1 MFFAVLFI
9 LGMVTALN
17 VNGAEASEEQ
27 AEASTENYYYY
38 NGHTGYNGD
47 GAFIADQL
55 FINGL
60 ADNNFTLN
68 GYSVNADPDANTD
81 HSETLSVYDQTLYV
95 NTDGEVYRA
104 DFPVNGTLDNLYSTI
119 ANIEAVYGEPE
130 KSTLWYGDGEYYYYV
145 GDAQI
150 TFTFEGGMV
159 SYVQIGAMEVPEYN
173 IK

>member
-1 MFFAVLFI
+1 M
-9 LGMVTALN
+9 
-17 VNGAEASEEQ
+17 
-27 AEASTENYYYY
+27 
-38 NGHTGYNGD
+38 
-47 GAFIADQL
+47 
-55 FINGL
+55 

-81 HSETLSVYDQTLYV
+81 HSETLSVYDQTIYV

>member
-1 MFFAVLFI
+1 MFFAVIFT

-27 AEASTENYYYY
+27 AEASSENYYYY

-47 GAFIADQL
+47 GEFIVEQL
-55 FINGL
+55 FVNGL

-68 GYSVNADPDANTD
+68 GYSVNADPDANAE

-104 DFPVNGTLDNLYSTI
+104 DFPVNDATLPPYGTI
-119 ANIEAVYGEPE
+119 ANIEDVYGEPE
-130 KSTLWYGDGEYYYYV
+130 ESTLWYGDGEYYYHV

-159 SYVQIGAMEVPEYN
+159 NYVQIGAMEIPEYSTQ
-173 IK
+173 

>member
-1 MFFAVLFI
+1 MFFAVFFT

-27 AEASTENYYYY
+27 AEESAENYYYY
-38 NGHTGYNGD
+38 NGHTGYNDD
-47 GAFIADQL
+47 GKFILDQL
-55 FINGL
+55 FVNGL

-68 GYSVNADPDANTD
+68 GYPVNAHPDANTE

-104 DFPVNGTLDNLYSTI
+104 DFPINETIPPYATI
-119 ANIEAVYGEPE
+119 AEIEEAYGEPE
-130 KSTLWYGDGEYYYYV
+130 KSTLWYGDGAYYYFV

-150 TFTFEGGMV
+150 TFTFETGV
-159 SYVQIGAMEVPEYN
+159 VNYVQIGAMELPEYSTQ
-173 IK
+173 